1 MLKRVTPLEWLA
13 LAAILLLAGALR
25 FGWSGVSSFAW
36 DEANLSLD
44 ALRTAR
50 SWMLALAGQPSSVAI
65 PFFPAS
71 VYAFVIPYAISP
83 DPLIAVSF
91 VSALS
96 LLTVFGVWALG
107 RTMLDSPAVGLLAA
121 LLLAAS
127 PYAVL
132 YGRSIWQPNLLPP
145 LALAWLAAAWRAVH
159 AGDRRALALHIF
171 LGGAIPQVHF
181 AGIALAA
188 ATALLFIAYR
198 WWRHLMPVIIGAAGA
213 LLLALP
219 YGVFLAQTPDIVT
232 RYADVL
238 RGETRYDGVS
248 FENTLKLA
256 LGWDWSYLGG
266 GIDDPT
272 GRNAILSAMAGALI
286 AVGVVGLARRG
297 IRRHA
302 RTLILVALLASPLF
316 FIRHSTPVLPHYQLV
331 TLPALAMVIGA
342 GWRVGIV
349 GRAAAVGAILLA
361 AGWTA
366 QLVDVLNRVSIE
378 RPPNSALSSILNE
391 PRDAVRA
398 IRDPVVVH
406 LHGDDPRIEGEAAV
420 FGALLWE
427 RPHRIVNGTV
437 LLVLPP
443 EPTTLLTT
451 LAPFQAWEELEAG
464 GLAESPTAYP
474 RRRGALPFMAARYDG
489 AAFPDGFIRV
499 DPVSFADGT
508 SLVGWKARWVGPR
521 FRIST
526 LWRAGDVAEDVTI
539 QQFHHLR
546 APDGLDGAPFM
557 GSDVPLA
564 LHTWRA
570 GDQVVVMADFF
581 DVPPGEYML
590 DVGHYTLPDIVRVE
604 SELGDYV
611 RLGLFT
617 VGEP

>member
-1 MLKRVTPLEWLA
+1 MLRRVAPLEWLT
-13 LAAILLLAGALR
+13 LAAILLLAGVLR

-50 SWMLALAGQPSSVAI
+50 GGQIALAGQPSSVAI

-71 VYAFVIPYAISP
+71 VYAFAIPYDLSP
-83 DPLIAVSF
+83 DPLIAVGF

-107 RTMLDSPAVGLLAA
+107 RTMLDSPGVGLLAA
-121 LLLAAS
+121 LFLAAS

-145 LALAWLAAAWRAVH
+145 LALAWLATAWRAVT

-171 LGGAIPQVHF
+171 LGGAIVQVHF

-188 ATALLFIAYR
+188 ATVFLFLVYR
-198 WWRHLMPVIIGAAGA
+198 WWRHLVPVIIGAAGA

-219 YGVFLAQTPDIVT
+219 YGAFLAQTPDILS

-238 RGETRYDGVS
+238 SGETRYDGVS

-272 GRNAILSAMAGALI
+272 GRNVVLSALAGALI
-286 AVGVVGLARRG
+286 AVGSVGLIRRG
-297 IRRHA
+297 IPRQA
-302 RTLILVALLASPLF
+302 RTLVMVALLASPVF

-331 TLPALAMVIGA
+331 ALPAVAILIGA
-342 GWRVGIV
+342 GWRTGIG
-349 GRAAAVGAILLA
+349 GRVAFVGAVLLA
-361 AGWTA
+361 AAWTA
-366 QLVDVLNRVSIE
+366 QLASVLSWVSVE
-378 RPPNSALSSILNE
+378 RPSNSALSSILNE

-398 IRDPVVVH
+398 IYDPVVVH

-420 FGALLWE
+420 FNALLWE

-443 EPTTLLTT
+443 EPATLLTT
-451 LAPFQAWEELEAG
+451 LAPFQAWEELQAG
-464 GLAESPTAYP
+464 GLADSPTAYP
-474 RRRGALPFMAARYDG
+474 RRQGALPFMAARYDG
-489 AAFPDGFIRV
+489 AALPVGFNRV

-508 SLVGWKARWVGPR
+508 ALLGWKVRWVGPR

-526 LWRAGDVAEDVTI
+526 LWRAGDVASDATI

-546 APDGLDGAPFM
+546 VPDGLDGAPFM

-564 LHTWRA
+564 LHTWRP
-570 GDQVVVMADFF
+570 GDHVVVMADFF
-581 DVPPGEYML
+581 DVPPGEYLL
-590 DVGHYTLPDIVRVE
+590 DVGHYTLPE
-604 SELGDYV
+604 
-611 RLGLFT
+611 
-617 VGEP
+617 